1 MIAPGLN
8 LRPKEGQE
16 EELNVMVRYGVR
28 LHNPTRQQTI
38 CSYKLFGM

>member
-16 EELNVMVRYGVR
+16 EELNVMVRYVLR
-28 LHNPTRQQTI
+28 LRKLTRQ
-38 CSYKLFGM
+38 

>member
-1 MIAPGLN
+1 MISPGLN

-16 EELNVMVRYGVR
+16 EELNEMVSYGLR
-28 LHNPTRQQTI
+28 LRKLARQQII